1 MDKTAEEMMKMDK
14 SKISTSLSV
23 TTIMSKV
30 TTYHPH
36 AGDCVKRAV
45 RTASI
50 EVARA
55 VQGTVRIF
63 KIIIFLHSAKDFP
76 SVLRLYG
83 IEDSSAH
90 QSPDEM

>member
-1 MDKTAEEMMKMDK
+1 MVKMDK
-14 SKISTSLSV
+14 DRISTSLSAA
-23 TTIMSKV
+23 TIMNKV

-36 AGDCVKRAV
+36 PGDCAKRAV
-45 RTASI
+45 QTACT

-76 SVLRLYG
+76 SILRLYA
-83 IEDSSAH
+83 IEDSNSR
-90 QSPDEM
+90 QSPDEMCF